1 MIMSS
6 DWWYT
11 QQIMEHLLG
20 PSWLSLFHL
29 VIVDAAKP
37 RFFSSSEN
45 RKITKLDIV
54 GGTPIYSG
62 GSVVSWL
69 FYMIMTLIMIK
80 SATLE
85 YFVSE
90 WHQRNSW
97 N

>member
-1 MIMSS
+1 
-6 DWWYT
+6 
-11 QQIMEHLLG
+11 MEHLLG

-37 RFFSSSEN
+37 RFFSPSEN

-80 SATLE
+80 IGIRVVSKKFLELRNTRLSTLE
-85 YFVSE
+85 IT
-90 WHQRNSW
+90 WRLM
-97 N
+97 